1 MSETDY
7 KALEIGDV
15 DENGQNVLISRV
27 ADRPNAFNSYRE
39 SKMSSA
45 DVKAMFDRQ
54 FLHVKKKVNA
64 LIAFLAGRD
73 KAVEDRLAAQDTKL
87 AAQDTKLAAQD
98 TKLTAQDTKLAA
110 QDTKLT
116 AQDEEISRISEK
128 VDSINNYDLTDDDK
142 RDIAQI
148 VLSEYVDGDE
158 VSY

>member
-7 KALEIGDV
+7 KGLEIGDV

-39 SKMSSA
+39 SKMSAA
-45 DVKAMFDRQ
+45 DVKAMFDRP

-98 TKLTAQDTKLAA
+98 TKLAEFEKSTDDKLAA
-110 QDTKLT
+110 QD
-116 AQDEEISRISEK
+116 EEIARISEK
-128 VDSINNYDLTDDDK
+128 VDSINNYDLTEADMQH
-142 RDIAQI
+142 IAQI

>member
-39 SKMSSA
+39 SKMSAA

-87 AAQDTKLAAQD
+87 AVQDTKLVVQD
-98 TKLTAQDTKLAA
+98 K
-110 QDTKLT
+110 
-116 AQDEEISRISEK
+116 EITRISEK
-128 VDSINNYDLTDDDK
+128 VDSINNYDLTDNDK

>member
-7 KALEIGDV
+7 KDLKIGDV

-64 LIAFLAGRD
+64 LIEFLAGRD

-87 AAQDTKLAAQD
+87 AEFEKSTDDKLV
-98 TKLTAQDTKLAA
+98 
-110 QDTKLT
+110 
-116 AQDEEISRISEK
+116 AQDEK
-128 VDSINNYDLTDDDK
+128 VNEVYEAYQSGKLKGDAYVITDDDK

-148 VLSEYVDGDE
+148 VLSEFVDGNDVAYTGE
-158 VSY
+158 GVSEDG

>member
-39 SKMSSA
+39 SKMSAA

-64 LIAFLAGRD
+64 LIALLAGRD
-73 KAVEDRLAAQDTKL
+73 KAVEDSLAAQDEKL
-87 AAQDTKLAAQD
+87 V
-98 TKLTAQDTKLAA
+98 
-110 QDTKLT
+110 

-128 VDSINNYDLTDDDK
+128 VDSINNYDLTDNDK